1 MKFQKKAFFSDNFT
15 MNKNFS
21 ADSHNFLKS
30 PDNINVERFKIEK
43 RISNFLFFLITAI
56 FFAALLFEFS
66 SCVST
71 RTEKNCSRELL
82 GNGIK
87 NENQLAAFF
96 LSHNPNFDK
105 KKITEM
111 AAIYI
116 SESEM
121 ENINSD
127 VAFVQMCLE
136 TGFLRFGNLVTP
148 EMNNFCGL
156 GAIGPENPG
165 EVFPDM
171 KTGIRAHIQHLQA
184 YATPADV
191 SLNNPLVDP
200 RYSWPHRTKNAK
212 TVFDLAGSW
221 AMDKEYGVKLD
232 NLLSELEKF

>member
-1 MKFQKKAFFSDNFT
+1 

-21 ADSHNFLKS
+21 TDFQPILKS
-30 PDNINVERFKIEK
+30 QDNIERFEKLESFKIEK
-43 RISNFLFFLITAI
+43 RISNFLIFLITAI
-56 FFAALLFEFS
+56 FFAFLLFEFS

-71 RTEKNCSRELL
+71 RAEKNCSRELL

-127 VAFVQMCLE
+127 AAFVQMCLE
-136 TGFLRFGNLVTP
+136 TGFLKFGNLVTP

-165 EVFPDM
+165 EVFPDV

-200 RYSWPHRTKNAK
+200 RYSWPHKAKNAK
-212 TVFDLAGSW
+212 TVFDLAGNW
-221 AMDKEYGVKLD
+221 AADKEYGAKLD

>member
-1 MKFQKKAFFSDNFT
+1 
-15 MNKNFS
+15 MNKNFPT
-21 ADSHNFLKS
+21 DFQPILKKQ
-30 PDNINVERFKIEK
+30 DNIERFGNLERFKSFKIEK
-43 RISNFLFFLITAI
+43 RISNFLIFLITAI
-56 FFAALLFEFS
+56 FFAFLLFEFS

-71 RTEKNCSRELL
+71 RAEKKCSRELL

-96 LSHNPNFDK
+96 LSHNPNYSK

-111 AAIYI
+111 ASIYI

-136 TGFLRFGNLVTP
+136 TGFLKFGNLVTP

-165 EVFPDM
+165 EVFPDV

-200 RYSWPHRTKNAK
+200 RYSWPHKAKNAK
-212 TVFDLAGSW
+212 TVFDLAGNW
-221 AMDKEYGVKLD
+221 AADKEYGVKLD